1 MNIRLVCMDGSAG
14 LCDHVY
20 KDGAQD
26 TVVRL
31 PNEVR
36 DIFLLF
42 DSTPAHRRHQC
53 GRMPFARI
61 AREWD
66 SEDQTIPTGVLV
78 RRAEDGSLPIVKAM
92 ALDTEF
98 SAVGAEK

>member
-1 MNIRLVCMDGSAG
+1 
-14 LCDHVY
+14 
-20 KDGAQD
+20 
-26 TVVRL
+26 
-31 PNEVR
+31 
-36 DIFLLF
+36 
-42 DSTPAHRRHQC
+42 
-53 GRMPFARI
+53 MPFARI